1 MFNPYFKN
9 SSSFALCAVLL
20 LTSTINI
27 TQASLSQKEA
37 DQIVTFDSVCS
48 TNDTLCRSLSKEL
61 ELSTAKFHG
70 NVGIFFKDLKTGKTV
85 AINKETLFPSASL
98 VKVPIMV
105 AVFEAEKEGKL
116 TLSKKLKLQN
126 QYKSP
131 GGGYLYETRAGRS
144 FTILNLVERMI
155 TQSDNTATNML
166 VAELG
171 FDYLNKKFEEFGLI
185 NTNMRRGI
193 LDLKSRNEGIENYT
207 TANDM
212 AFLLE
217 KIFNRELISA
227 QASQEM
233 LDILKNQR
241 VNDRIPRYLPKEVAI
256 AHKTGTLKDTYSD
269 VGIVFAPEGAFLL
282 CVLTDEVTNKKYAKR
297 FISKIA
303 KTTYEY
309 HKTIN
314 SGS

>member
-1 MFNPYFKN
+1 MFKVFL
-9 SSSFALCAVLL
+9 SLTICSTLW
-20 LTSTINI
+20 LTSVSDIA
-27 TQASLSQKEA
+27 QASLLQKGA
-37 DQIVTFDSVCS
+37 NQSATLDSVCS
-48 TNDTLCRSLSKEL
+48 TNDTLCRGLSNEL
-61 ELSTAKFHG
+61 KQRIAKFHG
-70 NVGIFFKDLKTGKTV
+70 NVGIFFKDLKTGNEVT
-85 AINKETLFPSASL
+85 INEEALFPSASL
-98 VKVPIMV
+98 VKLPIMV
-105 AVFEAEKEGKL
+105 AVFDAEKEGKL
-116 TLSKKLKLQN
+116 ELTKKLKLKN

-131 GGGYLYETRAGRS
+131 GGGYLYQTREGRS
-144 FTILNLVERMI
+144 FTILNLVERMV
-155 TQSDNTATNML
+155 TQSDNTATNMI

-171 FDYLNKKFEEFGLI
+171 FEYLNKKFEEFGLK
-185 NTNMRRGI
+185 NTNMRRGV
-193 LDLKSRNEGIENYT
+193 LDLKSRKEGIENYT

-217 KIFNRELISA
+217 KIFNGDMISQ

-233 LDILKNQR
+233 LEILKKQR
-241 VNDRIPRYLPKEVAI
+241 VNDRIPRYLPKEVPI
-256 AHKTGTLKDTYSD
+256 AHKTGTLKDTFSD

-282 CVLTDEVTNKKYAKR
+282 CVLTDDVTNRKYAKR

>member
-1 MFNPYFKN
+1 MFKKFL
-9 SSSFALCAVLL
+9 SLTLCAFLL
-20 LTSTINI
+20 SISLSNT
-27 TQASLSQKEA
+27 TQASLGQKELEQA
-37 DQIVTFDSVCS
+37 GAFDSVCS
-48 TNDTLCRSLSKEL
+48 TNDTLCRNLSKEL
-61 ELSTAKFHG
+61 ELRAAKFHG
-70 NVGIFFKDLKTGKTV
+70 NVGIFFKDLKTGKTFT
-85 AINKETLFPSASL
+85 INEETLFPSASL
-98 VKVPIMV
+98 VKVPIM
-105 AVFEAEKEGKL
+105 AAIFEAEREGKL

-126 QYKSP
+126 RYKSP
-131 GGGYLYETRAGRS
+131 GGGYLYKTRRGRS

-155 TQSDNTATNML
+155 AQSDNTATNML

-171 FDYLNKKFEEFGLI
+171 FEYLNKKFEEFGLI
-185 NTNMRRGI
+185 NTNMRRGV

-217 KIFNRELISA
+217 KIFKGELISA

-233 LDILKNQR
+233 LDILKKQR

-256 AHKTGTLKDTYSD
+256 AHKTGTLKGTFSD

-282 CVLTDEVTNKKYAKR
+282 CVITDEVTNKKYAKR
-297 FISKIA
+297 FISKVA